1 MGRGARAAIAMK
13 RLALIFSR
21 LLWFIPTLIGLIAL
35 VFTIS
40 HIIPADPVRAIAG
53 EQATAEQIAL
63 LRTKLGFDQ
72 PLWVQFVTY
81 LGKVATGDLGMSLF
95 SQRPIVEDLMT
106 RLPAT
111 LELGIGAVLL
121 AVLIGVPLGVISAV
135 YRNTLLDHA
144 VRVISVSGLAI
155 ASFWL
160 AMELQL
166 LFSMRLSWTPLSGR
180 LSGFPPEGR
189 SGFLVVDALLAADW
203 EALDDV
209 LRHLALPTLTLCLPA
224 AAQLVRLTRAGVLEV
239 INSNHVLYQRAMG
252 FPART
257 IIWKYVLRAA
267 MTATITQIGL
277 IFGVYVLAGAI
288 VVETV
293 FDWPGI
299 GLFAV
304 NSILRSDYNGIIGF
318 TIWAGMIFIVVNLI
332 VDLLHTFVDPR
343 IVR

>member
-1 MGRGARAAIAMK
+1 MK
-13 RLALIFSR
+13 RLAIIFSR
-21 LLWFIPTLIGLIAL
+21 LIWLVPTLLGLIAL

-40 HIIPADPVRAIAG
+40 HVIPADPVRVIAG
-53 EQATAEQIAL
+53 EQATAEQIAA
-63 LRTKLGFDQ
+63 LRTKLGFDR
-72 PLWVQFVTY
+72 PLWEQFLAY
-81 LGKVATGDLGMSLF
+81 IGKVAQGDLGMSLF
-95 SQRPIVEDLMT
+95 SQRPITEDLMA

-111 LELGIGAVLL
+111 LELGIAAVFL
-121 AVLIGVPLGVISAV
+121 AVFVGVPLGVVSALF
-135 YRNTLLDHA
+135 RNSPLDHA
-144 VRVISVSGLAI
+144 VRVVSVSGLAI

-166 LFSMRLSWTPLSGR
+166 LFSMKLAWTPLSGR
-180 LSGFPPEGR
+180 IDGFPPEPR
-189 SGFLVVDALLAADW
+189 SGFMTIDAIADRDW
-203 EALDDV
+203 EALFSA
-209 LRHLALPTLTLCLPA
+209 LRHLALPTLTLALPA

-252 FPART
+252 YPERV
-257 IIWKYVLRAA
+257 IVWKYVLRAA
-267 MTATITQIGL
+267 MTATVTQIGL

-304 NSILRSDYNGIIGF
+304 NSILRSDYNGIVGF
-318 TIWAGMIFIVVNLI
+318 TIWAGLIFILVNLI
-332 VDLLHTFVDPR
+332 VDLVHSFVDPR

>member
-1 MGRGARAAIAMK
+1 MK

-21 LLWFIPTLIGLIAL
+21 LLWFVPTLFGLIAL

-40 HIIPADPVRAIAG
+40 HIIPADPVKVIAG
-53 EQATAEQIAL
+53 EQATAEQIEL
-63 LRTKLGFDQ
+63 LRVKLGFDQ
-72 PLWVQFVTY
+72 PLWVQFLRY
-81 LGKVATGDLGMSLF
+81 LGQVVQGDLGMSLF
-95 SQRPIVEDLMT
+95 SQRPIVEDLMN

-111 LELGIGAVLL
+111 LELGISAVLL
-121 AVLIGVPLGVISAV
+121 AVLIGVPLGVVSAL
-135 YRNTLLDHA
+135 YRNTPLDHV

-166 LFSMRLSWTPLSGR
+166 LFSMKLAWTPLSGR
-180 LSGFPPEGR
+180 LSGFPPDSW
-189 SGFLVVDALLAADW
+189 SGFLIVDSIVAGDL
-203 EALDDV
+203 EALGDV
-209 LRHLALPTLTLCLPA
+209 LRHLALPTLTLAMPA

-252 FPART
+252 YPART

-318 TIWAGMIFIVVNLI
+318 TIWAGIIFIVVNLV
-332 VDLLHTFVDPR
+332 VDLVHTFVDPR

>member
-1 MGRGARAAIAMK
+1 MK
-13 RLALIFSR
+13 RIAIVLSR
-21 LLWFIPTLIGLIAL
+21 LLWFVPTLLGLIAL
-35 VFTIS
+35 VFSIS
-40 HIIPADPVRAIAG
+40 HIIPADPVRVIAG
-53 EQATAEQIAL
+53 DQATAEQIDA
-63 LRTKLGFDQ
+63 LRTKLGLDR
-72 PLWVQFVTY
+72 PLWEQFLSY
-81 LGKVATGDLGMSLF
+81 LARVAQGDLGMSLF
-95 SQRPIVEDLMT
+95 SQRPIVEDLMA

-111 LELGIGAVLL
+111 LELGVSAVLL
-121 AVLIGVPLGVISAV
+121 AVSVGVPLGVVSAV
-135 YRNTLLDHA
+135 YRNSPLDHV
-144 VRVISVSGLAI
+144 VRVVSVSGLAI

-166 LFSMRLSWTPLSGR
+166 LFSMKLAWTPLSGR
-180 LSGFPPEGR
+180 IAGFPPEPR
-189 SGFLVVDALLAADW
+189 SGFMIIDALMDGDR
-203 EALDDV
+203 EALDSA
-209 LRHLALPTLTLCLPA
+209 LRHLALPTLTLALPA

-252 FPART
+252 FPGRV

-267 MTATITQIGL
+267 MTATVTQIGL

-304 NSILRSDYNGIIGF
+304 NSILRSDYNGIVGF
-318 TIWAGMIFIVVNLI
+318 TIWAGLIFIVVNLV
-332 VDLLHTFVDPR
+332 VDVVHSFIDPR

>member
-1 MGRGARAAIAMK
+1 MK
-13 RLALIFSR
+13 RLAIIFSR
-21 LLWFIPTLIGLIAL
+21 LIWLVPTLLGLIAL

-40 HIIPADPVRAIAG
+40 HIIPADPVRVIAG
-53 EQATAEQIAL
+53 EQATAEQIAA
-63 LRTKLGFDQ
+63 LRTKLGFDR
-72 PLWVQFVTY
+72 PLWEQFFVY
-81 LGKVATGDLGMSLF
+81 LGKVAQGDLGMSLF
-95 SQRPIVEDLMT
+95 SQRPITEDLMA

-111 LELGIGAVLL
+111 LELGVSAVLL
-121 AVLIGVPLGVISAV
+121 AVFVGVPLGVVSALF
-135 YRNTLLDHA
+135 RNSPLDHA
-144 VRVISVSGLAI
+144 VRVVSVSGLAI

-166 LFSMRLSWTPLSGR
+166 LFSMKLAWTPLSGR
-180 LSGFPPEGR
+180 IDGFPPEPR
-189 SGFLVVDALLAADW
+189 SGFMTIDAIADRDW
-203 EALDDV
+203 EALFSA
-209 LRHLALPTLTLCLPA
+209 LRHLALPTLTLALPA

-252 FPART
+252 YPERV
-257 IIWKYVLRAA
+257 IVWKYVLRAA
-267 MTATITQIGL
+267 MTATVTQIGL

-304 NSILRSDYNGIIGF
+304 NSILRSDYNGIVGF
-318 TIWAGMIFIVVNLI
+318 TIWAGLIFIVVNLV
-332 VDLLHTFVDPR
+332 VDLVHSFVDPR

>member
-1 MGRGARAAIAMK
+1 MK
-13 RLALIFSR
+13 RIAIVLSR
-21 LLWFIPTLIGLIAL
+21 LLWFVPTLLGLIAL
-35 VFTIS
+35 VFSIS
-40 HIIPADPVRAIAG
+40 HIIPADPVRVIAG
-53 EQATAEQIAL
+53 DQATAEQIDA
-63 LRTKLGFDQ
+63 LRTKLGLDR
-72 PLWVQFVTY
+72 PLWEQFLSY
-81 LGKVATGDLGMSLF
+81 LARVAQGDLGMSLF
-95 SQRPIVEDLMT
+95 SQRPIVEDLMA

-111 LELGIGAVLL
+111 LELGISAVLL
-121 AVLIGVPLGVISAV
+121 AVSVGVPLGVVSAV
-135 YRNTLLDHA
+135 YRNSPLDHV
-144 VRVISVSGLAI
+144 VRVVSVSGLAI

-166 LFSMRLSWTPLSGR
+166 LFSMKLAWTPLSGR
-180 LSGFPPEGR
+180 IAGFPPEPR
-189 SGFLVVDALLAADW
+189 SGFMIIDAIMDRDW
-203 EALDDV
+203 EALESA
-209 LRHLALPTLTLCLPA
+209 LRHLALPTLTLALPA

-257 IIWKYVLRAA
+257 IVWKYVLRAA
-267 MTATITQIGL
+267 MTATVTQIGL

-304 NSILRSDYNGIIGF
+304 NSILRSDYNGIVGF
-318 TIWAGMIFIVVNLI
+318 TIWAGLIFIVVNLV
-332 VDLLHTFVDPR
+332 VDLVHSFIDPR

>member
-1 MGRGARAAIAMK
+1 MK
-13 RLALIFSR
+13 RIAIVLSR
-21 LLWFIPTLIGLIAL
+21 LLWFVPTLLGLIAL
-35 VFTIS
+35 VFSIS
-40 HIIPADPVRAIAG
+40 HIIPADPVRIIAG
-53 EQATAEQIAL
+53 DQATAEQIDA
-63 LRTKLGFDQ
+63 LRTKLGLDR
-72 PLWVQFVTY
+72 PLWEQFLSY
-81 LGKVATGDLGMSLF
+81 LARVAQGDLGMSLF
-95 SQRPIVEDLMT
+95 SQRPIVEDLMA

-111 LELGIGAVLL
+111 LELGVSAVLL
-121 AVLIGVPLGVISAV
+121 AVSVGVPLGVVSAV
-135 YRNTLLDHA
+135 YRNSPLDHV
-144 VRVISVSGLAI
+144 VRVVSVSGLAI

-166 LFSMRLSWTPLSGR
+166 LFSMKLAWTPLSGR
-180 LSGFPPEGR
+180 IAGFPPEPR
-189 SGFLVVDALLAADW
+189 SGFMIIDALMDGDR
-203 EALDDV
+203 EALDSA
-209 LRHLALPTLTLCLPA
+209 LRHLALPTLTLALPA

-252 FPART
+252 FPGRV

-267 MTATITQIGL
+267 MTATVTQIGL

-304 NSILRSDYNGIIGF
+304 NSILRSDYNGIVGF
-318 TIWAGMIFIVVNLI
+318 TIWAGLIFIVVNLV
-332 VDLLHTFVDPR
+332 VDVVHSFIDPR

>member
-1 MGRGARAAIAMK
+1 MK
-13 RLALIFSR
+13 RLAIILSR
-21 LLWFIPTLIGLIAL
+21 LIWLVPTLLGLIAL

-40 HIIPADPVRAIAG
+40 HVIPADPVRVIAG
-53 EQATAEQIAL
+53 EQATAEQIAA
-63 LRTKLGFDQ
+63 LRTKLGFDR
-72 PLWVQFVTY
+72 PLWEQFLAY
-81 LGKVATGDLGMSLF
+81 IGKVAQGDLGMSLF
-95 SQRPIVEDLMT
+95 SQRPIAEDLMA

-111 LELGIGAVLL
+111 LELGIAAVFL
-121 AVLIGVPLGVISAV
+121 AVFVGVPLGVVSALF
-135 YRNTLLDHA
+135 RNSPLDHA
-144 VRVISVSGLAI
+144 VRVVSVSGLAI

-166 LFSMRLSWTPLSGR
+166 LFSMKLAWTPLSGR
-180 LSGFPPEGR
+180 IDGFPPEPR
-189 SGFLVVDALLAADW
+189 SGFMTIDAIADRDW
-203 EALDDV
+203 EALFSA
-209 LRHLALPTLTLCLPA
+209 LRHLALPTLTLALPA

-252 FPART
+252 YPERV
-257 IIWKYVLRAA
+257 IVWKYVLRAA
-267 MTATITQIGL
+267 MTATVTQIGL

-304 NSILRSDYNGIIGF
+304 NSILRSDYNGIVGF
-318 TIWAGMIFIVVNLI
+318 TIWAGLIFILVNLI
-332 VDLLHTFVDPR
+332 VDLVHSFVDPR

>member
-1 MGRGARAAIAMK
+1 
-13 RLALIFSR
+13 
-21 LLWFIPTLIGLIAL
+21 LLGLIAL
-35 VFTIS
+35 VFSIS
-40 HIIPADPVRAIAG
+40 HIIPADPVRVIAG
-53 EQATAEQIAL
+53 DQATAEQIDA
-63 LRTKLGFDQ
+63 LRTKLGLDR
-72 PLWVQFVTY
+72 PLWEQFLSY
-81 LGKVATGDLGMSLF
+81 LARVAQGDLGMSLF
-95 SQRPIVEDLMT
+95 SQRPIVEDLMA

-111 LELGIGAVLL
+111 LELGISAVLL
-121 AVLIGVPLGVISAV
+121 AVSVGVPLGVVSAV
-135 YRNTLLDHA
+135 YRNSPLDHV
-144 VRVISVSGLAI
+144 VRVVSVSGLAI

-166 LFSMRLSWTPLSGR
+166 LFSMKLAWTPLSGR
-180 LSGFPPEGR
+180 IDGFPPEPR
-189 SGFLVVDALLAADW
+189 SGFMTIDAIMDRDW
-203 EALDDV
+203 EALESA
-209 LRHLALPTLTLCLPA
+209 LRHLALPTLTLALPA

-257 IIWKYVLRAA
+257 IVWKYVLRAA
-267 MTATITQIGL
+267 MTATVTQIGL

-304 NSILRSDYNGIIGF
+304 NSILRSDYNGIVGF
-318 TIWAGMIFIVVNLI
+318 TIWAGLIFIVVNLV
-332 VDLLHTFVDPR
+332 VDLVHSFIDPR

>member
-1 MGRGARAAIAMK
+1 MK
-13 RLALIFSR
+13 RIAIVLSR
-21 LLWFIPTLIGLIAL
+21 LLWFVPTLLGLIAL
-35 VFTIS
+35 VFSIS
-40 HIIPADPVRAIAG
+40 HIIPADPVRVIAG
-53 EQATAEQIAL
+53 DQATAEQIDA
-63 LRTKLGFDQ
+63 LRTKLGLDR
-72 PLWVQFVTY
+72 PLWEQFLSY
-81 LGKVATGDLGMSLF
+81 LARVAQGDLGMSLF
-95 SQRPIVEDLMT
+95 SQRPIVEDLMA

-111 LELGIGAVLL
+111 LELGISAVLL
-121 AVLIGVPLGVISAV
+121 AVSVGVPLGVVSAV
-135 YRNTLLDHA
+135 YRNSPLDHV
-144 VRVISVSGLAI
+144 VRVVSVSGLAI

-166 LFSMRLSWTPLSGR
+166 LFSMKLAWTPLSGR
-180 LSGFPPEGR
+180 IAGFPPEPR
-189 SGFLVVDALLAADW
+189 SGFMIIDALMDGDR
-203 EALDDV
+203 EALDSA
-209 LRHLALPTLTLCLPA
+209 LRHLALPTLTLALPA

-257 IIWKYVLRAA
+257 IVWKYVLRAA
-267 MTATITQIGL
+267 MTATVTQIGL

-304 NSILRSDYNGIIGF
+304 NSILRSDYNGIVGF
-318 TIWAGMIFIVVNLI
+318 TIWAGLIFIVVNLV
-332 VDLLHTFVDPR
+332 VDLVHSFIDPR

>member
-1 MGRGARAAIAMK
+1 MK
-13 RLALIFSR
+13 RIAIVLYR
-21 LLWFIPTLIGLIAL
+21 LLWFVPTLLGLIAL
-35 VFTIS
+35 VFSIS
-40 HIIPADPVRAIAG
+40 HIIPADPVRVIAG
-53 EQATAEQIAL
+53 DQATAEQIDA
-63 LRTKLGFDQ
+63 LRTKLGLDR
-72 PLWVQFVTY
+72 PLWEQFLSY
-81 LGKVATGDLGMSLF
+81 LARVAQGDLGMSLF
-95 SQRPIVEDLMT
+95 SQRPIVEDLMA

-111 LELGIGAVLL
+111 LELGISAVLL
-121 AVLIGVPLGVISAV
+121 AVSVGVPLGVVSAV
-135 YRNTLLDHA
+135 YRNSPLDHV
-144 VRVISVSGLAI
+144 VRVVSVSGLAI

-166 LFSMRLSWTPLSGR
+166 LFSMKLAWTPLSGR
-180 LSGFPPEGR
+180 IDGFPPEPR
-189 SGFLVVDALLAADW
+189 SGFMTIDAIMDRDW
-203 EALDDV
+203 EALESA
-209 LRHLALPTLTLCLPA
+209 LRHLALPTLTLALPA

-257 IIWKYVLRAA
+257 IVWKYVLRAA
-267 MTATITQIGL
+267 MTATVTQIGL

-304 NSILRSDYNGIIGF
+304 NSILRSDYNGIVGF
-318 TIWAGMIFIVVNLI
+318 TIWAGLIFIVVNLV
-332 VDLLHTFVDPR
+332 VDLVHSFIDPR

>member
-1 MGRGARAAIAMK
+1 MK
-13 RLALIFSR
+13 RIAIVLSR
-21 LLWFIPTLIGLIAL
+21 LLWFVPTLLGLIAL
-35 VFTIS
+35 VFSIS
-40 HIIPADPVRAIAG
+40 HIIPADPVRVIAG
-53 EQATAEQIAL
+53 DQATAEQIDA
-63 LRTKLGFDQ
+63 LRTKLGLDR
-72 PLWVQFVTY
+72 PLWEQFLSY
-81 LGKVATGDLGMSLF
+81 LARVAQGDLGMSLF
-95 SQRPIVEDLMT
+95 SQRPIVEDLMA

-111 LELGIGAVLL
+111 LELGISAVLL
-121 AVLIGVPLGVISAV
+121 AVSVGVPLGVVSAV
-135 YRNTLLDHA
+135 YRNSPLDHV
-144 VRVISVSGLAI
+144 VRVVSVSGLAI

-166 LFSMRLSWTPLSGR
+166 LFSMKLAWTPLSGR
-180 LSGFPPEGR
+180 IDGFPPEPR
-189 SGFLVVDALLAADW
+189 SGFMTIDAIMDRDW
-203 EALDDV
+203 EALESA
-209 LRHLALPTLTLCLPA
+209 LRHLALPTLTLALPA

-257 IIWKYVLRAA
+257 IVWKYVLRAA
-267 MTATITQIGL
+267 MTATVTQIGL

-304 NSILRSDYNGIIGF
+304 NSILRSDYNGIVGF
-318 TIWAGMIFIVVNLI
+318 TIWAGLIFIVVNLV
-332 VDLLHTFVDPR
+332 VDLVHSFIDPR

>member
-1 MGRGARAAIAMK
+1 MK
-13 RLALIFSR
+13 RLAIIFSR
-21 LLWFIPTLIGLIAL
+21 LIWLVPTLLGLIAL

-40 HIIPADPVRAIAG
+40 HVIPADPVRVIAG
-53 EQATAEQIAL
+53 EQATAEQIAA
-63 LRTKLGFDQ
+63 LRTKLGFDR
-72 PLWVQFVTY
+72 PLWEQFLAY
-81 LGKVATGDLGMSLF
+81 IGKVAQGDLGMSLF
-95 SQRPIVEDLMT
+95 SQRPIAEDLMA

-111 LELGIGAVLL
+111 LELGIAAVFL
-121 AVLIGVPLGVISAV
+121 AVFVGVPLGVVSALF
-135 YRNTLLDHA
+135 RNSPLDHA
-144 VRVISVSGLAI
+144 VRVVSVSGLAI

-166 LFSMRLSWTPLSGR
+166 LFSMKLAWTPLSGR
-180 LSGFPPEGR
+180 IDGFPPEPR
-189 SGFLVVDALLAADW
+189 SGFMTIDAIADRDW
-203 EALDDV
+203 EALFSA
-209 LRHLALPTLTLCLPA
+209 LRHLALPTLTLALPA

-252 FPART
+252 YPERV
-257 IIWKYVLRAA
+257 IVWKYVLRAA
-267 MTATITQIGL
+267 MTATVTQIGL

-304 NSILRSDYNGIIGF
+304 NSILRSDYNGIVGF
-318 TIWAGMIFIVVNLI
+318 TIWAGLIFILVNLI
-332 VDLLHTFVDPR
+332 VDLVHSFVDPR

>member
-1 MGRGARAAIAMK
+1 MK
-13 RLALIFSR
+13 RLSLIFSR
-21 LLWFIPTLIGLIAL
+21 LLWFVPTLFGLIAL

-40 HIIPADPVRAIAG
+40 HIVPSDPVKVIAG
-53 EQATAEQIAL
+53 DQATAEQIEQ
-63 LRTKLGFDQ
+63 LRVKLGFDQ
-72 PLWVQFVTY
+72 PLWIQFVKY
-81 LGKVATGDLGMSLF
+81 IGQVVQGDLGMSLF
-95 SQRPIVEDLMT
+95 SQRPIVEDLMN

-111 LELGIGAVLL
+111 LELGILAVLL
-121 AVLIGVPLGVISAV
+121 AVLIGVPMGVISAL
-135 YRNTLLDHA
+135 YRNTPLDHV
-144 VRVISVSGLAI
+144 VRIISVSGLAI

-166 LFSMRLSWTPLSGR
+166 LFSMKLAWTPLSGR
-180 LSGFPPEGR
+180 LSGFPPDSW
-189 SGFLVVDALLAADW
+189 SGFLIVDSIAARDW
-203 EALDDV
+203 EALGDV
-209 LRHLALPTLTLCLPA
+209 LRHLALPTVTLAMPA

-252 FPART
+252 YPART
-257 IIWKYVLRAA
+257 IVWKYVLRAA
-267 MTATITQIGL
+267 MTATVTQIGL

-304 NSILRSDYNGIIGF
+304 NSILRSDYNGIVGF
-318 TIWAGMIFIVVNLI
+318 TIWAGIIFIVVNLI
-332 VDLLHTFVDPR
+332 VDLLHTFIDPR

>member
-1 MGRGARAAIAMK
+1 MK
-13 RLALIFSR
+13 RLAIIFSR
-21 LLWFIPTLIGLIAL
+21 LIWLVPTLLGLIAL

-40 HIIPADPVRAIAG
+40 HVIPADPVRVIAG
-53 EQATAEQIAL
+53 EQATAEQIAA
-63 LRTKLGFDQ
+63 LRTKLGFDR
-72 PLWVQFVTY
+72 PLWEQFLAY
-81 LGKVATGDLGMSLF
+81 IGKVAQGDLGMSLF
-95 SQRPIVEDLMT
+95 SQRPITEDLMA

-111 LELGIGAVLL
+111 LELGIAAVLL
-121 AVLIGVPLGVISAV
+121 AVFVGVPLGVVSALF
-135 YRNTLLDHA
+135 RNSPLDHA
-144 VRVISVSGLAI
+144 VRVVSVSGLAI

-166 LFSMRLSWTPLSGR
+166 LFSMKLAWTPLSGR
-180 LSGFPPEGR
+180 IDGFPPEPR
-189 SGFLVVDALLAADW
+189 SGFMTIDAIADRDW
-203 EALDDV
+203 EGLFSA
-209 LRHLALPTLTLCLPA
+209 LRHLALPTLTLALPA

-252 FPART
+252 YPERV
-257 IIWKYVLRAA
+257 IVWKYVLRAA
-267 MTATITQIGL
+267 MTATVTQIGL

-304 NSILRSDYNGIIGF
+304 NSILRSDYNGIVGF
-318 TIWAGMIFIVVNLI
+318 TIWAGLIFILVNLI
-332 VDLLHTFVDPR
+332 VDLVHSFVDPR

>member
-1 MGRGARAAIAMK
+1 MK
-13 RLALIFSR
+13 RIAIILSR
-21 LLWFIPTLIGLIAL
+21 LVWFVPTLLGLIAL
-35 VFTIS
+35 VFSIS
-40 HIIPADPVRAIAG
+40 HVIPADPVRVIAG
-53 EQATAEQIAL
+53 EQATAEQIEA
-63 LRTKLGFDQ
+63 LRTKLGLDR
-72 PLWVQFVTY
+72 PLWEQFINY
-81 LGKVATGDLGMSLF
+81 LGKVVQGDLGMSLF
-95 SQRPIVEDLMT
+95 SQRPITEDLMS

-111 LELGIGAVLL
+111 LELGISAVLL
-121 AVLIGVPLGVISAV
+121 AVAVGVPLGVISAV
-135 YRNTLLDHA
+135 YRNSPLDHV
-144 VRVISVSGLAI
+144 VRVVSVSGLAI

-166 LFSMRLSWTPLSGR
+166 LFSMKLAWAPLSGR
-180 LSGFPPEGR
+180 IDGFPPEPR
-189 SGFLVVDALLAADW
+189 SGFMTIDAAMDRDW
-203 EALDDV
+203 EALASA
-209 LRHLALPTLTLCLPA
+209 LRHLALPTITLALPA

-252 FPART
+252 YPSRT

-267 MTATITQIGL
+267 MTATVTQIGL

-304 NSILRSDYNGIIGF
+304 NSILRSDYNGIVGF
-318 TIWAGMIFIVVNLI
+318 TIWAGVIFIVVNLV
-332 VDLLHTFVDPR
+332 VDLLHTFIDPR

>member
-1 MGRGARAAIAMK
+1 MK
-13 RLALIFSR
+13 RIAIVLSR
-21 LLWFIPTLIGLIAL
+21 LLWFVPTLLGLIAL
-35 VFTIS
+35 VFSIS
-40 HIIPADPVRAIAG
+40 HIIPADPVRVIAG
-53 EQATAEQIAL
+53 DQATAEQIDA
-63 LRTKLGFDQ
+63 LRTKLGLDR
-72 PLWVQFVTY
+72 PLWEQFLSY
-81 LGKVATGDLGMSLF
+81 LARVAQGDLGMSLF
-95 SQRPIVEDLMT
+95 SQRPIVEDLMA

-111 LELGIGAVLL
+111 LELGISAVLL
-121 AVLIGVPLGVISAV
+121 AVSVGVPLGVVSAV
-135 YRNTLLDHA
+135 YRNSPLDHV
-144 VRVISVSGLAI
+144 VRVVSVSGLAI

-166 LFSMRLSWTPLSGR
+166 LFSMKLAWTPLSGR
-180 LSGFPPEGR
+180 IDGFPPEPR
-189 SGFLVVDALLAADW
+189 SGFMTIDAIMDRDW
-203 EALDDV
+203 EALESA
-209 LRHLALPTLTLCLPA
+209 LRHLALPTLTLALPA

-257 IIWKYVLRAA
+257 IVWKYVLRAA
-267 MTATITQIGL
+267 MTATVTQIGL

-304 NSILRSDYNGIIGF
+304 NSILRSDYNGIVGF
-318 TIWAGMIFIVVNLI
+318 TIWAGLIFIIVNLV
-332 VDLLHTFVDPR
+332 VDLVHSFIDPR

>member
-1 MGRGARAAIAMK
+1 MK
-13 RLALIFSR
+13 RIAIVLSR
-21 LLWFIPTLIGLIAL
+21 LLWFVPTLLGLIAL
-35 VFTIS
+35 VFSIS
-40 HIIPADPVRAIAG
+40 HIIPADPVRIIAG
-53 EQATAEQIAL
+53 DQATAEQIDA
-63 LRTKLGFDQ
+63 LRTKLGLDR
-72 PLWVQFVTY
+72 PLWEQFLSY
-81 LGKVATGDLGMSLF
+81 LARVAQGDLGMSLF
-95 SQRPIVEDLMT
+95 SQRPIVEDLMA

-111 LELGIGAVLL
+111 LELGVSAVLL
-121 AVLIGVPLGVISAV
+121 AVSVGVPLGVVSAV
-135 YRNTLLDHA
+135 YRNSPLDHV
-144 VRVISVSGLAI
+144 VRVVSVSGLAI

-166 LFSMRLSWTPLSGR
+166 LFSMKLAWTPLSGR
-180 LSGFPPEGR
+180 IAGFPPEPR
-189 SGFLVVDALLAADW
+189 SGFMIIDALMDGDR
-203 EALDDV
+203 EALDSA
-209 LRHLALPTLTLCLPA
+209 LRHLALPTLTLALPA

-252 FPART
+252 FPGRV

-267 MTATITQIGL
+267 MTATVTQIGL

-304 NSILRSDYNGIIGF
+304 NSILRSDYNGIVGF
-318 TIWAGMIFIVVNLI
+318 TIWAGLIFIVVNLV
-332 VDLLHTFVDPR
+332 VDLVHSFIDPR

>member
-1 MGRGARAAIAMK
+1 MK
-13 RLALIFSR
+13 RIAIVLSR
-21 LLWFIPTLIGLIAL
+21 LLWFVPTLLGLIAL
-35 VFTIS
+35 VFSIS
-40 HIIPADPVRAIAG
+40 HIIPADPVRVIAG
-53 EQATAEQIAL
+53 DQATAEQIDA
-63 LRTKLGFDQ
+63 LRTKLGLDR
-72 PLWVQFVTY
+72 PLWEQFLSY
-81 LGKVATGDLGMSLF
+81 LARVAQGDLGMSLF
-95 SQRPIVEDLMT
+95 SQRPIVEDLMA

-111 LELGIGAVLL
+111 LELGVSAVLL
-121 AVLIGVPLGVISAV
+121 AVSVGVPLGVVSAV
-135 YRNTLLDHA
+135 YRNSPLDHV
-144 VRVISVSGLAI
+144 VRVVSVSGLAI

-166 LFSMRLSWTPLSGR
+166 LFSMKLAWTPLSGR
-180 LSGFPPEGR
+180 IAGFPPEPR
-189 SGFLVVDALLAADW
+189 SGFMIIDALMDGDR
-203 EALDDV
+203 EALDSA
-209 LRHLALPTLTLCLPA
+209 LRHLALPTLTLALPA

-252 FPART
+252 FPGRV

-267 MTATITQIGL
+267 MTATVTQIGL

-304 NSILRSDYNGIIGF
+304 NSILRSDYNGIVGF
-318 TIWAGMIFIVVNLI
+318 TIWAGLIFIVVNLV
-332 VDLLHTFVDPR
+332 VDLVHSFIDPR

>member
-1 MGRGARAAIAMK
+1 MK

-21 LLWFIPTLIGLIAL
+21 LLWFAPTLFGLIAL

-40 HIIPADPVRAIAG
+40 HIIPADPVKVIAG
-53 EQATAEQIAL
+53 DQATAEQIEQ
-63 LRTKLGFDQ
+63 LRVKLGFDQ
-72 PLWVQFVTY
+72 PLWVQFLRY
-81 LGKVATGDLGMSLF
+81 LGQVVQGDLGMSLF
-95 SQRPIVEDLMT
+95 SQRPIVEDLMN

-111 LELGIGAVLL
+111 LELGISAVLL
-121 AVLIGVPLGVISAV
+121 AVTLGVPLGVVSAL
-135 YRNTLLDHA
+135 YRNSPLDHL
-144 VRVISVSGLAI
+144 VRVVSVSGLAI

-166 LFSMRLSWTPLSGR
+166 LFSMKLAWTPLSGR
-180 LSGFPPEGR
+180 LSGFPPDSW
-189 SGFLVVDALLAADW
+189 SGFLIVDSIAAADW
-203 EALDDV
+203 EALGDV
-209 LRHLALPTLTLCLPA
+209 LRHLALPTLTLALPA

-252 FPART
+252 YPART

-318 TIWAGMIFIVVNLI
+318 TIWAGIIFIVVNLI
-332 VDLLHTFVDPR
+332 VDLIHTFVDPR

>member
-1 MGRGARAAIAMK
+1 MK
-13 RLALIFSR
+13 RLSLIFSR
-21 LLWFIPTLIGLIAL
+21 LLWFVPTLFGLIAL

-40 HIIPADPVRAIAG
+40 HIVPSDPVKVIAG
-53 EQATAEQIAL
+53 EQATAEQIEQ
-63 LRTKLGFDQ
+63 LRVKLGFDQ
-72 PLWVQFVTY
+72 PLWIQFAKY
-81 LGKVATGDLGMSLF
+81 IGQVAQGDLGMSLF
-95 SQRPIVEDLMT
+95 SQRPIVEDLMH

-111 LELGIGAVLL
+111 LELGILAVIL
-121 AVLIGVPLGVISAV
+121 AVLIGVPMGVISAL
-135 YRNTLLDHA
+135 YRNTLLDHI
-144 VRVISVSGLAI
+144 VRIISVSGLAI

-166 LFSMRLSWTPLSGR
+166 LFSMKLAWTPLSGR
-180 LSGFPPEGR
+180 LSGFPPDSW
-189 SGFLVVDALLAADW
+189 SGFLIVDSIVARDW
-203 EALDDV
+203 EVLGDV
-209 LRHLALPTLTLCLPA
+209 LRHLALPTITLAMPA

-252 FPART
+252 YPSRT

-267 MTATITQIGL
+267 MTATVTQIGL

-304 NSILRSDYNGIIGF
+304 NSILRSDYNGIVGF
-318 TIWAGMIFIVVNLI
+318 TIWAGIIFIIVNLV
-332 VDLLHTFVDPR
+332 VDLLHTFIDPR

>member
-1 MGRGARAAIAMK
+1 MITRMK
-13 RLALIFSR
+13 RIAIILSR
-21 LLWFIPTLIGLIAL
+21 LLWFIPTLLGLIAL
-35 VFTIS
+35 VFSIS
-40 HIIPADPVRAIAG
+40 HIIPADPVRVIAG
-53 EQATAEQIAL
+53 DQATAEQIDA
-63 LRTKLGFDQ
+63 LRTKLGLDR
-72 PLWVQFVTY
+72 PLWEQFLSY
-81 LGKVATGDLGMSLF
+81 LARVAQGDLGMSLF
-95 SQRPIVEDLMT
+95 SQRPIVEDLMA

-111 LELGIGAVLL
+111 LELGISAVLL
-121 AVLIGVPLGVISAV
+121 AVSVGVPLGVVSAV
-135 YRNTLLDHA
+135 YRNSPLDHV
-144 VRVISVSGLAI
+144 VRVVSVSGLAI

-166 LFSMRLSWTPLSGR
+166 LFSMKLAWTPLSGR
-180 LSGFPPEGR
+180 IDGFPPEPR
-189 SGFLVVDALLAADW
+189 SGFMTIDAIMDRDW
-203 EALDDV
+203 EALESA
-209 LRHLALPTLTLCLPA
+209 LRHLALPTLTLALPA

-257 IIWKYVLRAA
+257 IVWKYVLRAA
-267 MTATITQIGL
+267 MTATVTQIGL

-304 NSILRSDYNGIIGF
+304 NSILRSDYNGIVGF
-318 TIWAGMIFIVVNLI
+318 TIWAGLIFIVVNLV
-332 VDLLHTFVDPR
+332 VDLVHSFIDPR